1 MNKMSDDLDRTQPE
15 DPNKININQSWEVS
29 YWTKKFGVTE
39 TKLKQAVAAVGVMV
53 VDVEKW
59 LKNN

>member
-1 MNKMSDDLDRTQPE
+1 MSDDLDRTQPE
-15 DPNKININQSWEVS
+15 DPNKINVNQSWEVS
-29 YWTKKFGVTE
+29 YWTKKLGVTE

-53 VDVEKW
+53 DDVKKW

>member
-1 MNKMSDDLDRTQPE
+1 MSDDLDRTQPE
-15 DPNKININQSWEVS
+15 DPNKINVNQSWEVS

-39 TKLKQAVAAVGVMV
+39 IKLKQAVAAVGVMV